1 MVQLTYKIWTF
12 VFICSVAAFAFSAT
26 GAQSLRRS
34 AAAEIPD
41 VKFLAEF
48 LVGDKDVATT
58 EEDGLYAVDFNSIRT
73 AMLPFQRQGELDG
86 IPVEKLCLYGASP
99 DTLSD
104 VAPGAA
110 GRIPAHIFE
119 VPIEVRDHS
128 KGSSTP
134 NGIFDDGDTIFFVG
148 YGTSFWKRISQE
160 VPGYSDGKMD
170 YYHSTSP
177 YSFYQH
183 FQFGYKNSG
192 AVARLSQKV
201 KSPAGSGKSV
211 EWMHYVR
218 AEKDLILRD
227 SYFEKGLDWESGT
240 GKEWFWI
247 WHSRLE
253 TSTLTGATLNMP
265 QTISLPGRI
274 DGGREYVGVTFF
286 PYRSVHTSSAEK
298 ENDQRVILDLSAK
311 SYEERMD
318 GVQFDL
324 TVNGKKWER
333 SKAKLIPGNTF
344 FFEKVGLKS
353 ERNDYSITLLPN
365 DYQYDRF
372 DGYTVAYQWNPVVES
387 AEWLLPGKVSGVI
400 QVPVPAGTS
409 VMKFVNLKP
418 SGLLIAQN
426 GVAKDS
432 VSAED
437 DVRYLAYKLNSPKT
451 LVKVESHPIQPSGVL
466 SNLSKINSKTKYLI
480 IAPDEFLDAAVSL
493 GQFRSDGSAV
503 MKIPTT
509 VVSVNDIY
517 RNYTGGTLSPSAI
530 RNYIAYAR
538 SVCPDLK
545 WVLLAGSGH
554 YDYRGTNSK
563 LGKINIPPYERESSV
578 TEDFYA
584 ALDSGEFV
592 RYGNYDLDVAVGR
605 LPVSTT
611 VEFANYI
618 EKAKQYEKLGSFDH
632 SEWRSTLL
640 LAADDARNGIVIDH
654 SLHTTYQ
661 EGIAGVIDS
670 LSDTQG
676 ARWHARKIYLIDYDW
691 DAAGQKKDAVEDF
704 LNILNQGA
712 LLTTYFGHGSM
723 TDWASEGLLKA
734 SYLSK
739 LNNKGRYTILGSF
752 SCTVARFD
760 KGDARSLSEDFVLAS
775 NSGSIASVGA
785 MRDTYA
791 SFNLGFGKAFVLNLL
806 KKPGITIGEAFVV
819 AKKQREPGYSDQRY
833 NDEHYVL
840 IGEPV
845 IQMPATSLKV
855 SMDEK
860 LDTIKA
866 LDKMR
871 ITGTVRG
878 ISKGYVNLSLREG
891 RYSKRLYLGLDD
903 IEEDSIDVAFE
914 GPLLYSEEV
923 PVVGGRFETEFITPR
938 KIAFGDTAAELT
950 AWAYSADN
958 PAVGRYLQKHIAI
971 AGVSAYADSIHDN
984 TPPAVQIQTCYGGGV
999 PTGFSDGQIVKLQSP
1014 ACLQIVV
1021 EDSTAIDY
1029 REEADEG
1036 ISFEVVGV
1044 ENPFHPWPYIE
1055 QNSKRAVARMTFAAA
1070 SYPEGKYLF
1079 KVRAHDV
1086 LGNET
1091 VKTVNVEITGEM
1103 KAGLADVF
1111 NIPNP
1116 MGKKGTTFYFKN
1128 LAVDRTSSVDIFIYN
1143 QNGRLVKVIKNAVS
1157 GVTHW
1162 DGRDNFGRLLANG
1175 LYHYVV
1181 RSRVAATEDFK
1192 KKTWTKKQKLL
1203 ISR

>member
-26 GAQSLRRS
+26 GASALRRS
-34 AAAEIPD
+34 AGAEIPD
-41 VKFLAEF
+41 VNFLAEF

-86 IPVEKLCLYGASP
+86 IPVEKLCVYGASP

-104 VAPGAA
+104 VAPGTI
-110 GRIPAHIFE
+110 GRIPAQIFE
-119 VPIEVRDHS
+119 IPIEVRDHS

-134 NGIFDDGDTIFFVG
+134 NGIFDDGDTILFVG

-160 VPGYSDGKMD
+160 VPGFVDGKMD

-192 AVARLSQKV
+192 AGTRLSQKV
-201 KSPAGSGKSV
+201 KSPAGSGKPV
-211 EWMHYVR
+211 EWMRYVR

-227 SYFEKGLDWESGT
+227 SYFEKTADWESGT

-253 TSTLTGATLNMP
+253 TTALTGATLNMP
-265 QTISLPGRI
+265 QTVSLPGRI

-298 ENDQRVILDLSAK
+298 ENDQRVVLDLS
-311 SYEERMD
+311 SQTYEERME

-324 TVNGKKWER
+324 TVNGEKWER

-344 FFEKVGLKS
+344 LFDKVGLKS
-353 ERNDYSITLLPN
+353 EKNDYSLTLLPN
-365 DYQYDRF
+365 DFQYDRF

-418 SGLLIAQN
+418 VGILNTQN
-426 GVAKDS
+426 GAAKDS

-437 DVRYLAYKLNSPKT
+437 DVRYLAYKSSSSKM
-451 LVKVESHPIQPSGVL
+451 VAKVESHPVQPSGVL

-517 RNYTGGTLSPSAI
+517 RNYTGGSLSPSAI
-530 RNYIAYAR
+530 RNYIAYVH

-554 YDYRGTNSK
+554 YDYRGVNSK

-605 LPVSTT
+605 LPVSTP

-640 LAADDARNGIVIDH
+640 LAADDARNGIVIDR
-654 SLHTTYQ
+654 SMHTTYQ

-670 LSDTQG
+670 LSDSQG
-676 ARWHARKIYLIDYDW
+676 ARWRARKIYLIDYDW

-734 SYLSK
+734 SYISK

-791 SFNLGFGKAFVLNLL
+791 TFNLGFGKAFVLNLL
-806 KKPGITIGEAFVV
+806 KTPGITIGEAFVA
-819 AKKQREPGYSDQRY
+819 AKKQSKPGYSEQRY

-845 IQMPATSLKV
+845 IQMPAPSLKV

-871 ITGTVRG
+871 IAGTVRG

-903 IEEDSIDVAFE
+903 IDEDSIDVAFE
-914 GPLLYSEEV
+914 GPLIYSEEV

-1091 VKTVNVEITGEM
+1091 VKSVNVEITGEM